1 MGKVTITIEFR
12 VLEIVLVPHQIC
24 HTKKD
29 RITAMYFSTPSAKTC
44 SFSDGDFLEEMT
56 LYDSVRKYVLG
67 TIRSWCHLLRLTFNG
82 NTRKITASRLQS

>member
-12 VLEIVLVPHQIC
+12 ILEIVLVPHQIC

-44 SFSDGDFLEEMT
+44 SFSDGDFLEEIFRAAAICMT
-56 LYDSVRKYVLG
+56 LSENMY
-67 TIRSWCHLLRLTFNG
+67 
-82 NTRKITASRLQS
+82 